1 MPTETPIRSRTLVVD
16 DDEVMRELL
25 AALLDLQGHDVHA
38 VASGEAALQWLE
50 EAPAPNLILTDM
62 HMPGMEG
69 LVLVEALREVM
80 VPPTRL
86 LGMSGS
92 QPQAPVLHSLDAF
105 VLKPFGYADL
115 ATALQ
120 ELDAAEGMAASEASS
135 MARIDSANPT
145 AEMHE
150 MSAFALSSG
159 ELQSYGRVQNSD
171 TARSSAEPVLDAA
184 IFDSLSKSFRMPQL
198 AELYTLT
205 LNDVAVRQT
214 RMEGHAEAGDREAAQ
229 REAHSMKGLCGMVGA
244 REIGALAAAVEAGT
258 TLDISAL
265 HEIPAACARLRRMLD
280 TKFASH

>member
-1 MPTETPIRSRTLVVD
+1 MTAETPIRSRTLVVD

-62 HMPGMEG
+62 NMPGMEG

-120 ELDAAEGMAASEASS
+120 ELDAAEGPAASEAASLE
-135 MARIDSANPT
+135 RID
-145 AEMHE
+145 
-150 MSAFALSSG
+150 
-159 ELQSYGRVQNSD
+159 
-171 TARSSAEPVLDAA
+171 SAEPVLDVA
-184 IFDSLSKSFRMPQL
+184 IFDSLSKSFRLPQL